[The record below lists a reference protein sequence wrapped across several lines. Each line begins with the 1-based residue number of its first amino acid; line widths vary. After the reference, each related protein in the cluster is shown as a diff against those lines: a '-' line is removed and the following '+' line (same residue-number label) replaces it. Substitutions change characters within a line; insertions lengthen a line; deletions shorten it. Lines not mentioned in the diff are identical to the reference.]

1 MSLLGRLVLAVLLA
15 ALAAA
20 PARAQSLGVDV
31 EAGYRTL
38 SAADSAQAVFG
49 SSSGFT
55 WGGSAQ
61 YAFRMGLFVRAGG
74 RSFSKSGERV
84 FLADASSTPYPL
96 GFPLEASITSLDIL
110 AGWRLRLGD
119 RKPSRFVPYA
129 AVGLELASY
138 KEESTVAGLVETSDA
153 SKTGFQ
159 AVGGLEVGVAGGLSL
174 TAEVGYSTVPSALGV
189 GGVSKIYGEDDIGG
203 VRFMGRLGYRF
214 GIGKAKRRP

>member
-1 MSLLGRLVLAVLLA
+1 MTINRRVILALPLAV
-15 ALAAA
+15 LAAA
-20 PARAQSLGVDV
+20 PARAQSIGVDF

-38 SAADSAQAVFG
+38 SAADSAQAIFG

-61 YAFRMGLFVRAGG
+61 YAFKMGLFLRAGG

-96 GFPLEASITSLDIL
+96 GFPLEMSLTSFDLL
-110 AGWRLRLGD
+110 AGWRFRLGD

-129 AVGLELASY
+129 AVGVEFASY
-138 KEESTVAGLVETSDA
+138 KEESTVAGLVEASDA

-159 AVGGLEVGVAGGLSL
+159 AVAGIEYGITGGFSL
-174 TAEVGYSTVPSALGV
+174 AAEAGYSSVPSALGV

-203 VRFMGRLGYRF
+203 FRVMGRLGYRF
-214 GIGKAKRRP
+214 RIGKGK